1 MNDRSSTSQLVRFGP
16 FEVDLE
22 SGQLRKGGV
31 KVRLQEQPFRVLSV
45 LIERPGEVVT
55 RDELR
60 ERLWS
65 DDTFVEFEQG
75 LNAAVNR
82 LRSALS
88 DSANDPRWIETL
100 PWRGYRFAADITE
113 SWDDPSRAAAAQSIN
128 GVGSR
133 RPERLALVAAT
144 ACALLLGLGGGRYLA
159 DEDPA
164 GVAPV
169 RRFALTASPPSLKH
183 WPTIS
188 PDGRHVSFASF
199 ISGLGEEPA
208 LWVQDLDHD
217 EPRLLEETGRTPY
230 PSFWSPDSE
239 FIAYKVRGELRKI
252 SVHGG
257 HSSLICPLP
266 PDIGYR
272 AFYGGAWSPDGSSIV
287 FSSGPNFSSGPEVAL
302 FEVPSEG
309 GEPERLNVAAP
320 VQPWSP
326 PRFLPDAGDRVL
338 LFSGDVHEAGSTFS
352 QMYAENLDTGQSE
365 VLGPGSRPEYSAATG
380 HLLYKSGWDLWAR
393 PFSPETL
400 RFTGTAFKIR
410 AKTGRFSVS
419 EDGTLAYKDPS
430 NRFIRR
436 NLVWRS
442 RNGELLETI
451 VESEAVIDPSLS
463 PDGRRVA
470 VTSRESEYEEIWI
483 YDLLSDA
490 KTRLTFDDVGQSKPT
505 WSPSGR
511 EIAYR
516 QEVRYSYAHT
526 SSQRRETR
534 AILRQSADGSG
545 EAVSLVE
552 SEDAVRLHWSGRH
565 LVYSV
570 LKRDSHSR
578 RDLRYLE
585 LEPSGVSE
593 PITWLATP
601 FSEADP
607 RLSPDGRFLAYASDE
622 SDESYS
628 ERSAFEIYVRP
639 FPEGPGKWQVSSNG
653 GILPRWRADAKELY
667 YMQGRTVMAVTV
679 SLLASA

>member
-1 MNDRSSTSQLVRFGP
+1 M
-16 FEVDLE
+16 
-22 SGQLRKGGV
+22 
-31 KVRLQEQPFRVLSV
+31 
-45 LIERPGEVVT
+45 
-55 RDELR
+55 
-60 ERLWS
+60 
-65 DDTFVEFEQG
+65 
-75 LNAAVNR
+75 
-82 LRSALS
+82 
-88 DSANDPRWIETL
+88 
-100 PWRGYRFAADITE
+100 
-113 SWDDPSRAAAAQSIN
+113 
-128 GVGSR
+128 
-133 RPERLALVAAT
+133 
-144 ACALLLGLGGGRYLA
+144 
-159 DEDPA
+159 
-164 GVAPV
+164 
-169 RRFALTASPPSLKH
+169 
-183 WPTIS
+183 
-188 PDGRHVSFASF
+188 
-199 ISGLGEEPA
+199 
-208 LWVQDLDHD
+208 
-217 EPRLLEETGRTPY
+217 
-230 PSFWSPDSE
+230 DSE
-239 FIAYKVRGELRKI
+239 AEIGSLAERTATHDREIAHIR
-252 SVHGG
+252 H
-257 HSSLICPLP
+257 
-266 PDIGYR
+266 
-272 AFYGGAWSPDGSSIV
+272 
-287 FSSGPNFSSGPEVAL
+287 
-302 FEVPSEG
+302 
-309 GEPERLNVAAP
+309 
-320 VQPWSP
+320 
-326 PRFLPDAGDRVL
+326 
-338 LFSGDVHEAGSTFS
+338 
-352 QMYAENLDTGQSE
+352 NLSE
-365 VLGPGSRPEYSAATG
+365 VTDSLTVTAGIQREQAKVLRTLAEHTSTHKKEMAT
-380 HLLYKSGWDLWAR
+380 HKKEMATHKKEMAHIRQNLSEAHLWAR

-419 EDGTLAYKDPS
+419 EDGTLVYKDPS

-622 SDESYS
+622 SNASYS